1 MKPFK
6 LLPIVL
12 LAAGISGLF
21 PFSEPVHLVKI
32 EKGGAAGLWNTL
44 TKEQI
49 DVVQELRTC
58 YLARA
63 DRHDI
68 AALRNA
74 GASVEVIERNAEDM
88 SFVLLPPVSAEVRA
102 ALGRAGR
109 LTVVEPEILLFW
121 TETGDPA
128 ALLPP
133 GLAWKP
139 VPTTT
144 ILPFLRPQGR
154 PAGEVVTAGVRSD
167 IVGQLVAEV
176 SSVNLRSYVQ
186 TLQDFGTRYAAT
198 PGCEAAGQYIFAH
211 FVGLG
216 LNVRFQDVSSSAG
229 LSRNVVAEL
238 PGRVYPDDVL
248 IICGHYDSYSN
259 QRLTLAPGADDNA
272 SGTAATME
280 AARILSRQPL
290 DFTVRFIAFTAE
302 ELGLLGSK
310 VYANNVRSR
319 GENIIGVIN
328 LDMIAFADT
337 LPEDLS
343 VIADNGSAWLG
354 AKFAA
359 VAGSY
364 GLIRADRI
372 VDPSVVFSDHAPFW
386 DRGYSAVLA
395 IEDVSV
401 ANPYYHQTTDTIDTL
416 NFEFYTQAARASLAT
431 LAELAQPIR
440 PGYPATPAGP
450 TVTSYLY
457 VSLFG
462 AVRNNELTWPAS
474 PGASGYNVYRSEVSH
489 QDYRKLNA
497 TPLTRPEYMD
507 REVTADNGYYYVVT
521 AVGPTGLESNNSI
534 EVEIVPSMAAQ
545 VASAAGRLSFAVGGA
560 R

>member
-6 LLPIVL
+6 FFPVVL

-21 PFSEPVHLVKI
+21 PFSEPVHLIKI
-32 EKGGAAGLWNTL
+32 EKGDARLWNVL
-44 TKEQI
+44 AKEQI

-58 YLARA
+58 YLAKA

-74 GASVEVIERNAEDM
+74 GASVDVIERNAGDT
-88 SFVLLPPVSAEVRA
+88 SFILLAPISGEIRA

-109 LTVVEPEILLFW
+109 LTAVEPDILLFW
-121 TETGDPA
+121 TETGEPA
-128 ALLPP
+128 VLLPP

-139 VPTTT
+139 VPATT
-144 ILPFLRPQGR
+144 ILPFLKPRAR
-154 PAGEVVTAGVRSD
+154 PAGETITAGVRSD

-186 TLQDFGTRYAAT
+186 TLQDFRTRYTAT

-211 FVGLG
+211 FIGLG
-216 LNVRFQDVSSSAG
+216 LNVRFQDVPSSAG

-248 IICGHYDSYSN
+248 IICGHYDSNSN
-259 QRLTLAPGADDNA
+259 QRLTLAPGADDDA

-302 ELGLLGSK
+302 ELGLLGSRL
-310 VYANNVRSR
+310 YASDIRAR
-319 GENIIGVIN
+319 GERIIGVIN
-328 LDMIAFADT
+328 LDMIAYADKT
-337 LPEDLS
+337 PEDLS
-343 VIADNGSAWLG
+343 VIGDNASAWLG
-354 AKFAA
+354 GKFAA

-364 GLIRADRI
+364 GLIKVDRI
-372 VDPSVVFSDHAPFW
+372 TDPSVVFSDHAPFW

-401 ANPYYHQTTDTIDTL
+401 ANPFYHQTTDTIDTL

-440 PGYPATPAGP
+440 PGYPATPSGL

-462 AVRNNELTWPAS
+462 AVKNNELSWPAS
-474 PGASGYNVYRSEVSH
+474 PGASSYNVYRSEASH
-489 QDYRKLNA
+489 QGYQKLNA
-497 TPLTRPEYMD
+497 TPLSQPSFMD
-507 REVTADNGYYYVVT
+507 REVTAESSYYYVVT
-521 AVGPTGLESNNSI
+521 AVGPNGLESNNSI
-534 EVEIVPSMAAQ
+534 EVEIVPSMDSAE
-545 VASAAGRLSFAVGGA
+545 SGAAGRLSFAVGGT